1 MPDGAA
7 ALAIPEEQIAQY
19 ADVPVEIEVEMDRRM
34 LTMREILDLR
44 EGSLI
49 GTTRSAGENI
59 DIYIGGALVGFG
71 EIVVIENMIGVR
83 ITDFRDE
90 D

>member
-1 MPDGAA
+1 MTPG
-7 ALAIPEEQIAQY
+7 LTIPEEQLARV
-19 ADVPVEIEVEMDRRM
+19 ADVPVEIAVEMDRRI
-34 LTMREILDLR
+34 LTMREILALQ

-49 GTTRSAGENI
+49 GTSRSAGENI

-83 ITDFRDE
+83 ITDFKDE

>member
-1 MPDGAA
+1 M
-7 ALAIPEEQIAQY
+7 ALDISIPEGQLAQMV
-19 ADVPVEIEVEMDRRM
+19 DIPVEIDVEMDRRI
-34 LTMREILDLR
+34 LTMREILGLK

-83 ITDFRDE
+83 ITDFKDE
-90 D
+90 E

>member
-1 MPDGAA
+1 MSAA
-7 ALAIPEEQIAQY
+7 ITIPEEQLGRM
-19 ADVPVEIEVEMDRRM
+19 ADVPVEIEVEMDRRI
-34 LTMREILDLR
+34 LTMREILALK

-49 GTTRSAGENI
+49 GTSRSAGENI

-83 ITDFRDE
+83 ITDFKDE

>member
-1 MPDGAA
+1 MSVD
-7 ALAIPEEQIAQY
+7 LAIPEQELSRFG
-19 ADVPVEIEVEMDRRM
+19 DLPVDIEVELDRRI
-34 LTMREILDLR
+34 LTMRSILELK

-49 GTTRSAGENI
+49 ATTRSAGENI
-59 DIYIGGALVGFG
+59 DIYIGGTLIGFG

>member
-1 MPDGAA
+1 MTA
-7 ALAIPEEQIAQY
+7 ALSIPEAELARMSDI
-19 ADVPVEIEVEMDRRM
+19 PVEINVEMDRRI
-34 LTMREILDLR
+34 LTMREILELR

-49 GTTRSAGENI
+49 GTLRSAGENI

-71 EIVVIENMIGVR
+71 EIVVIENLLGVR
-83 ITDFRDE
+83 ITDFQDE

>member
-1 MPDGAA
+1 MAA
-7 ALAIPEEQIAQY
+7 VLSIPEEQLARL
-19 ADVPVEIEVEMDRRM
+19 ADIPVEIGVEMDRRI
-34 LTMREILDLR
+34 LTMREILELR

-83 ITDFRDE
+83 ITDFKDE

>member
-1 MPDGAA
+1 MTPP
-7 ALAIPEEQIAQY
+7 LTIPEEQLAHM
-19 ADVPVEIEVEMDRRM
+19 ADIPVEIDVEMDRRI
-34 LTMREILDLR
+34 LTMREILALE

-83 ITDFRDE
+83 ITDFNDE
-90 D
+90 E

>member
-1 MPDGAA
+1 MPGA
-7 ALAIPEEQIAQY
+7 LTVPEEQLVRM
-19 ADVPVEIEVEMDRRM
+19 ADIPVEIDVEMDRRI
-34 LTMREILDLR
+34 LTMREILALR

-83 ITDFRDE
+83 ITDFKDE

>member
-1 MPDGAA
+1 MAA
-7 ALAIPEEQIAQY
+7 EVEIPEARLAHF
-19 ADVPVEIEVEMDRRM
+19 ADIPVELEVEMDRRI
-34 LTMREILDLR
+34 LTMRELLELR

>member
-1 MPDGAA
+1 MMPGGS
-7 ALAIPEEQIAQY
+7 IPEEQFAHF
-19 ADVPVEIEVEMDRRM
+19 ADIPVEIAVELDRRI
-34 LTMREILDLR
+34 LTMRYLLKLR
-44 EGSLI
+44 EGDLI
-49 GTTRSAGENI
+49 STTRSAGENI

-83 ITDFRDE
+83 ITDFKDE

>member
-1 MPDGAA
+1 MPASV
-7 ALAIPEEQIAQY
+7 LEIPEPQLAHF
-19 ADVPVEIEVEMDRRM
+19 ADVPVEVGVEMDRRI

>member
-1 MPDGAA
+1 M
-7 ALAIPEEQIAQY
+7 ALALNIPEDQLANF
-19 ADVPVEIEVEMDRRM
+19 ADIPVEIGVEMDRRT
-34 LTMREILDLR
+34 LTMRDLLELK

-59 DIYIGGALVGFG
+59 DIYIGGTLVGFG

-83 ITDFRDE
+83 ITDFKDE
-90 D
+90 G

>member
-1 MPDGAA
+1 MNPQ
-7 ALAIPEEQIAQY
+7 EEIASLGE
-19 ADVPVEIEVEMDRRM
+19 VPVVIEVELDRRTVPARDV
-34 LTMREILDLR
+34 LALE
-44 EGSLI
+44 EGSVI
-49 GTTRSAGENI
+49 GTSRSAGENI

-83 ITDFRDE
+83 ITDFKDE

>member
-1 MPDGAA
+1 MP
-7 ALAIPEEQIAQY
+7 LAIKIPENQLASF
-19 ADVPVEIEVEMDRRM
+19 ADIPVEIGVEMDRRV
-34 LTMREILDLR
+34 LTMRALLELR

-83 ITDFRDE
+83 ITDFKDE

>member
-1 MPDGAA
+1 M
-7 ALAIPEEQIAQY
+7 AIPEDQIARY
-19 ADVPVEIEVEMDRRM
+19 ADVPMEIEVEMDRRI

-49 GTTRSAGENI
+49 GTARSAGENI

-71 EIVVIENMIGVR
+71 EIVVIENTIGVR

>member
-1 MPDGAA
+1 MG
-7 ALAIPEEQIAQY
+7 LVINIPEEELAHF
-19 ADVPVEIEVEMDRRM
+19 ADIPVEIGVEMDRRI
-34 LTMREILDLR
+34 LTMRALLELKED
-44 EGSLI
+44 SLI

-83 ITDFRDE
+83 ITDFKDE

>member
-1 MPDGAA
+1 MTA
-7 ALAIPEEQIAQY
+7 ALTIPEEQFARIANIR
-19 ADVPVEIEVEMDRRM
+19 VEMDVEMDRRI
-34 LTMREILDLR
+34 LTMREILALK

-49 GTTRSAGENI
+49 DTTRSAGENI

-83 ITDFRDE
+83 ITDFKEE